1 MITFRAS
8 FWLSFRISLLLR
20 DPVATG
26 PVEEKQEGQI
36 SEHMGED
43 WMDEPKHAPRP
54 GDLPLCLSKARSPG
68 RGGIW
73 KSLDYTP
80 RARLRGKGSGDIP
93 HPHPMSEFKK
103 HQ

>member
-43 WMDEPKHAPRP
+43 WTEEPKRAPSP
-54 GDLPLCLSKARSPG
+54 GNLPLCLSKAG
-68 RGGIW
+68 
-73 KSLDYTP
+73 SLGTGVH
-80 RARLRGKGSGDIP
+80 LEVTWL
-93 HPHPMSEFKK
+93 HPYSQAER
-103 HQ
+103 